1 MPEANLVYVNSP
13 AQLDIQPDA
22 GPTWLRPVACQPL
35 SVLKETHLGDAY
47 LALAGGWTGFTHLD
61 VVTCKKIGAGY
72 HAWRTD
78 IAGYLAASQ
87 DTKSAK
93 AALLRLSQP
102 RAPFA
107 GLDMTRPHIMGVVNV
122 TPDSFSDGGQF
133 SHTDQALTHARRML
147 ADGASLLDI
156 GGESTRP
163 NAPIIGSETECARIL
178 PVITALVREGV
189 LVSCDTRHS
198 DVMRI
203 ALDAGARIINDVS
216 GFTSEGAEKIMAE
229 AYKVAPNDAFAI
241 AMHMQGTPQTM
252 QDRPSYNFAPID
264 IYEVLKSHI
273 ARLVAAG
280 LPPTQIAIDPGFGF
294 GKTPLHNQQIIDW
307 TSLFHGLGVPVL
319 IGVSRKSS
327 LPLLA
332 AEGLGA
338 PASGF
343 GADAGT
349 ERLGGGLSLS
359 LIAAQQGAQFFRTHD
374 VAPTCQALSILM
386 R

>member
-1 MPEANLVYVNSP
+1 MPEANFAYVNSP
-13 AQLDIQPDA
+13 AQLDTQPDA
-22 GPTWLRPVACQPL
+22 GQTWLRPIACQPL
-35 SVLKETHLGDAY
+35 SVLKKTNFVDVY
-47 LALAGGWTGFTHLD
+47 LALAGGWTGFTNLD
-61 VVTCKKIGAGY
+61 VVTRKNTGAGY
-72 HAWRTD
+72 QAWRTD
-78 IAGYLAASQ
+78 IAGYLNASQ
-87 DTKSAK
+87 DAVSAK

-107 GLDMTRPHIMGVVNV
+107 GLDMTRPHIIGVVNV

-133 SHTDQALTHARRML
+133 SQTDQALAHARQMQ

-163 NAPIIGSETECARIL
+163 GAPIIGSKTERERIL
-178 PVITALVREGV
+178 PVITALVREGH

-198 DVMRI
+198 DIMHI

-216 GFTSEGAEKIMAE
+216 GFTSAGAEKIMAG
-229 AYKVAPNDAFAI
+229 AYKIAPDDSFAI

-252 QDRPSYNFAPID
+252 QDRPSYEFAPID

-280 LPPTQIAIDPGFGF
+280 LPLSHIAIDPGFGF

-307 TSLFHGLGVPVL
+307 MSLFHGLGVPVL

-327 LPLLA
+327 LPILA

-343 GADAGT
+343 GADAGA

-374 VAPTCQALSILM
+374 VAPTYQALSILI

>member
-1 MPEANLVYVNSP
+1 MAEADLVYVNSP
-13 AQLDIQPDA
+13 AQLDYQPDA
-22 GPTWLRPVACQPL
+22 GQTWLRPVACQPL
-35 SVLKETHLGDAY
+35 SVLKQTLPENAY

-61 VVTCKKIGAGY
+61 VVIRKHNGSGY
-72 HAWRTD
+72 RVWRTD
-78 IAGYLAASQ
+78 IAGYIDASR
-87 DTKSAK
+87 DGESAK
-93 AALLRLSQP
+93 KALLRLSQP

-107 GLDMTRPHIMGVVNV
+107 GLDMMRPHIMGVVNV

-133 SHTDQALTHARRML
+133 SHTDQAVAHARQMQ

-163 NAPIIGSETECARIL
+163 GAPAVGTETECARIL
-178 PVITALVREGV
+178 PVINTLMREGY

-198 DVMRI
+198 DVMRN
-203 ALDAGARIINDVS
+203 ALGAGARIINDVS
-216 GFTSEGAEKIMAE
+216 GFTSEGAEQVMAQ
-229 AYKVAPNDAFAI
+229 AYKAAPAAAFAI

-252 QDRPSYNFAPID
+252 QDNPSYDFAPID
-264 IYEVLKSHI
+264 IFEVLKSHI
-273 ARLVAAG
+273 SRLVAAG
-280 LPPTQIAIDPGFGF
+280 LPPSQIAIDPGFGF
-294 GKTPLHNQQIIDW
+294 GKTPLHNQQLIDW

-327 LPLLA
+327 LPILA
-332 AEGLGA
+332 AQGLGA

-343 GADAGT
+343 GADAGG

-374 VAPTCQALSILM
+374 VAPTYQALSILM